1 MPMNPRLL
9 RPVATGFNPKQIAS
23 LGLWLDASDAS
34 TITISTGVSE
44 WRDKS
49 GNGRNFSQGVGN
61 NQPTVRTN
69 GQNNRNTLEFNG
81 STNSLVGPAGFGL
94 TNTHTVIAVVRPDI
108 RKIAGLIGSQNIGTD
123 LIYGDGSS
131 SFSGTKF
138 GAFGIARA
146 VYGGGTI
153 TTGAF
158 QVFAAVCSGGSL
170 PTNLSMFTN
179 GTGGAASVETAG
191 TAPTAA
197 MTAPVRVGVSQGSQF
212 WDGDIAEFLI
222 WTRALSASERSIVE
236 RALGK
241 KWGITVA

>member
-1 MPMNPRLL
+1 MSMSPKLL
-9 RPVATGFNPKQIAS
+9 RPRQSGFDPRSIAN

-34 TITISTGVSE
+34 TITIATGVSE

-49 GNGRNFSQGVGN
+49 GNGRNFLQGVGN
-61 NQPTVRTN
+61 NQPVVRTN
-69 GQNNRNTLEFNG
+69 GQNNRNTLEFDGDND
-81 STNSLVGPAGFGL
+81 SLTGPAGFSL
-94 TNTHTVIAVVRPDI
+94 TDTHSIIAVVRPDI
-108 RKIAGLIGSQNIGTD
+108 RKIAGLLSGSVTNSN

-138 GAFGIARA
+138 GAFGVARA

-153 TTGAF
+153 TTGSF
-158 QVFAAVCSGGSL
+158 QVFAAVLSGGTL

-179 GTGGAASVETAG
+179 GTGGVATVETAG
-191 TAPTAA
+191 TAPGAAITASLLIG
-197 MTAPVRVGVSQGSQF
+197 TTLSNQF
-212 WDGDIAEFLI
+212 WNGDIAEMLI
-222 WTRALSASERSIVE
+222 WTRALSTAERSLIE